1 VPNHECIT
9 TYKIT
14 EVVQISKN
22 EKAITINLLGKYS
35 SEIFKLVTKKK
46 DLEKYIIKFH
56 LIILILSMI
65 YGAVTGSFIGGT
77 QILINA
83 IKIPIVI
90 FSLIYISLPVFYVFN
105 LFVKKK
111 LEFSQALLVLLI
123 GFTLTTLVMIAFAP
137 VVLLFSLTTSGVNFI
152 VLLNSAVGALAL
164 LCGLSYIYLIFR
176 GSYNKS
182 YEYGSLI
189 IFYFIIIFSA
199 PQLLWALRPYFH
211 HISGFIEP
219 MKSNFYI
226 EIINVAVQEPVLTGA
241 LIFIFGIVA
250 ILIIFNLEENN
261 IIPKPPQKKMED
273 DGRFIKPDEVIK
285 PDDNISM
292 RFQNQQPTPRPY
304 PYYYHYPYWYYYR
317 PYYR

>member
-1 VPNHECIT
+1 VI
-9 TYKIT
+9 KIP
-14 EVVQISKN
+14 KN
-22 EKAITINLLGKYS
+22 EKPITINLLGKYS
-35 SEIFKLVTKKK
+35 NEIFRLVTKKK
-46 DLEKYIIKFH
+46 NLNQYIIKFH
-56 LIILILSMI
+56 LIILILSMV
-65 YGAVTGSFIGGT
+65 YGAITGSFIGGT
-77 QILINA
+77 QILINT

-111 LEFSQALLVLLI
+111 LEFTQALLVLLI
-123 GFTLTTLVMIAFAP
+123 GFTLTTLVMVSFAP

-176 GSYNKS
+176 GSYKKS

-189 IFYFIIIFSA
+189 IFYFMIIFSA

-211 HISGFIEP
+211 HIPGFVEP
-219 MKSNFYI
+219 MKSNFYF
-226 EIINVAVQEPVLTGA
+226 ELYNVAVQEPLLTAA

-261 IIPKPPQKKMED
+261 IVPSSPQKKTED
-273 DGRFIKPDEVIK
+273 EKIFTRPDEVIK
-285 PDDNISM
+285 SDGNISM
-292 RFQNQQPTPRPY
+292 SPQNQQPPQRPY
-304 PYYYHYPYWYYYR
+304 PYYYQYPYWYYYR